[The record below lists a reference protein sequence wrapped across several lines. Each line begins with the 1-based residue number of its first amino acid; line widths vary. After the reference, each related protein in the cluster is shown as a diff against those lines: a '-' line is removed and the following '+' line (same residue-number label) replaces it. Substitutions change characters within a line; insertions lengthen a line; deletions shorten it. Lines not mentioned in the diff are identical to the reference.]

1 MPRTADAQP
10 TGLTAG
16 PTDGLTVGSS
26 AESGSRW
33 PSGWAPVLVFAVG
46 MVALRVV
53 FLAGFDPFTLIEDE
67 AHYWE
72 WSRRLGL
79 SYYSK
84 GPGVAWAIAAAT
96 ALFGDV
102 EWAVRL
108 PAVLACSIGSVAVAG
123 LTRDIFHDR
132 RLMIMSAVAYQ
143 AMPGPFAT
151 GLLMTI
157 DGPYVACWTLA
168 AWAGWRALAQRSGP
182 AWIGLGLALAVG
194 FLFKYTIL
202 VLPVGLVLFAV
213 VDRKRVRSADAGGIM
228 GWMIGGVVCA
238 LLGLVPIAIWNAQ
251 HDWATVRHLLGHL
264 GVAGGDMPARQGGD
278 AGWSYNPVWTLEFLG
293 LQFAVAGAGFALAI
307 LGAINLR
314 GAHKQGRSDG
324 RAGWQPGGV
333 AFLYCCATPML
344 VFYAGVTLFTQVEAN
359 WTMAAYATMAPVL
372 AWAGMD
378 GFVRRDG
385 PIRFVWRLHLVLLV
399 GMMIAAPALA
409 WIVRTDD
416 APSSMGRIK
425 PIDPY
430 IDEVLAIAAEVEAE
444 AGEPPVFIA
453 IHYGRASQL
462 AFYLPGNPTVYAAS
476 AHFGDG
482 RRTQYDVWAETD
494 LSSPDVGDRLRGRP
508 AVLFDGS
515 ESEWRRLFERV
526 ESRGVLA
533 HEPKKGRPTLEGFG
547 YTGVPGERSRGDAGE
562 TE

>member
-1 MPRTADAQP
+1 MPTSDTELRTAHR
-10 TGLTAG
+10 
-16 PTDGLTVGSS
+16 V
-26 AESGSRW
+26 SRW
-33 PSGWAPVLVFAVG
+33 PAGWMPVLVFALG
-46 MVALRVV
+46 TLALRLV

-72 WSRRLGL
+72 WSRRLGM

-96 ALFGDV
+96 AVFGDI

-108 PAVLACSIGSVAVAG
+108 PAMLACSIGSVAVAG

-132 RLMIMSAVAYQ
+132 RLMILSAVAFQ
-143 AMPGPFAT
+143 AMPGPFTT

-157 DGPYVACWTLA
+157 DGPYVACWALA
-168 AWAGWRALAQRSGP
+168 AWAGWRALTQRSGP
-182 AWIGLGLALAVG
+182 AWIALGLALAVG

-202 VLPVGLVLFAV
+202 VLPVGLVLFAIAR
-213 VDRKRVRSADAGGIM
+213 RKRLSTAGPGWIAGG
-228 GWMIGGVVCA
+228 VLCA

-264 GVAGGDMPARQGGD
+264 GVAGGDMPARQGGE
-278 AGWSYNPVWTLEFLG
+278 AGWSYDPMWTLEFLG

-314 GAHKQGRSDG
+314 RAHAQGRAEWE
-324 RAGWQPGGV
+324 AGGP
-333 AFLYCCATPML
+333 AYLYCCAAPML
-344 VFYAGVTLFTQVEAN
+344 AFYAGVTLFTGVEAN
-359 WTMAAYATMAPVL
+359 WTMAAYATMAPVI
-372 AWAGMD
+372 AWTAMD

-385 PIRFVWRLHLVLLV
+385 PIRLVWNLNLAMLALMVL
-399 GMMIAAPALA
+399 AAPALA
-409 WIVRTDD
+409 LVARTDA
-416 APSSMGRIK
+416 APASMGRIK
-425 PIDPY
+425 PIGPY
-430 IDEVLAIAAEVEAE
+430 IAEVLEIAEEVEAE

-494 LSSPDVGDRLRGRP
+494 LANPDVGDRLRGKP
-508 AVLFDGS
+508 AVMFDGGADEWQRLFD
-515 ESEWRRLFERV
+515 RV
-526 ESRGVLA
+526 ESQGVLE
-533 HEPKKGRPTLEGFG
+533 HEPKKGRPVLKGFG
-547 YTGVPGERSRGDAGE
+547 YTGVPDERPRPADREDNG
-562 TE
+562 